1 MKRIIA
7 LFMAAMMVV
16 MMMPAAKAQA
26 ASENVTMTVTA
37 DKSVAMRG
45 DTVNFSVAIGA
56 VESLGGLEFKLV
68 IPAGLTI
75 VDSSISLPTG
85 LATTLDSDGDIVIP
99 ASINGYKW
107 SYSAQQTGYKGTSNL
122 TILNFACTVNADSAY
137 EAKSVSVTLDDG
149 GCCFDNINLDE
160 HNVTVVP
167 ASVTVSKAPV
177 YVSGVSLDKTTA
189 TLKDGETVT
198 LVATVTPDD
207 ADNKAVTWSSSNT
220 AVATVADGK
229 VTAVKEGTATITV
242 TTQDGNKTATCAVTV
257 TCNHNM
263 TKTDAKAETCGDA
276 GNIEYYT
283 CSKCSKNFSD
293 AEGTTVV
300 TKTEIPA
307 TGNHT
312 EEVRNAVAATEEAPG
327 YTGDTYCSVCD
338 TLLAS
343 GTEIPQLPHTHV
355 MNKVDKVDATCED
368 DGTIEY
374 YECTKCHKKYAD
386 EDGTQEVTDIVI
398 PATGHTLTDNWLSDA
413 NTHWKVCFIC
423 TEKVDEAAHTFTWV
437 LDKAATLDETG
448 LKHEECV
455 CGYTRSE
462 DTVIDK
468 LTHEHIGVY
477 HEGIAPTC
485 TNEGSLEY
493 YSCENA
499 ECDSKYYSD
508 EACQLELAD
517 IVLAIVPE
525 NHVYDD
531 DADAYCN
538 ECNYQ
543 RYYTV
548 TSGAN
553 GTFTKNS
560 SGEITITVDGDYAL
574 FTGVKVNGT
583 LVDPAN
589 YTVVAGSTVLTFKN
603 TYLNSLANG
612 TYSVEFVYSDGKTA
626 KTNMVIKN
634 ATVVNNGGNNTN
646 TGADNTV
653 VSPKTGEP
661 VMGGF
666 IYLFVVGAAVAG
678 LFVWRKKAVNEP
690 TA

>member
-85 LATTLDSDGDIVIP
+85 LATTLDSDGDIVTP

-137 EAKSVSVTLDDG
+137 EAKSVSITLDDG

-160 HNVTVVP
+160 HTVSVVP

-207 ADNKAVTWSSSNT
+207 ADNKSVTWTSSDA
-220 AVATVADGK
+220 AVATVADGT
-229 VTAVKEGTATITV
+229 VTAVKAGTATITV
-242 TTQDGNKTATCAVTV
+242 TTQDGSKTATCAVTV

-263 TKTDAKAETCGDA
+263 TKTDAKAETCGAA

-283 CSKCSKNFSD
+283 CDKCSKNFSD

-300 TKTEIPA
+300 TKTEIAA

-312 EEVRNAVAATEEAPG
+312 EETRNAVAATEEAPG

-355 MNKVDKVDATCED
+355 MNHVDKVDATCED

-374 YECTKCHKKYAD
+374 YECTKCHKKYVD
-386 EDGTQEVTDIVI
+386 EDGAEEVTDLVI
-398 PATGHTLTDNWLSDA
+398 PATGHTVTGDWVTDA
-413 NTHWKVCFIC
+413 NNHWKVCDTCFAV
-423 TEKVDEAAHTFTWV
+423 VDETAHTFEWV

-448 LKHEECV
+448 LKHEECA
-455 CGYTRSE
+455 CGYKQNE
-462 DTVIDK
+462 NTVIAQ
-468 LTHEHIGVY
+468 LTHEHEGVY
-477 HEGIAPTC
+477 HAAVAPTC
-485 TNEGSLEY
+485 TNTGSVEY
-493 YSCENA
+493 YSCEND
-499 ECDSKYYSD
+499 ECDGKYYSD

-525 NHVYDD
+525 NHVYDND
-531 DADAYCN
+531 SDAICN
-538 ECNYQ
+538 ECDYV
-543 RYYTV
+543 RYYEV

-553 GTFTKNS
+553 GNFTKNS
-560 SGEITITVDGDYAL
+560 SGTITIKVDGDFAL

-589 YTVVAGSTVLTFKN
+589 YTVVAGSTVLTFKSA
-603 TYLNSLANG
+603 YLNALGAG
-612 TYSVEFVYSDGKTA
+612 TYNVEFVYSDGKTA
-626 KTNMVIKN
+626 KTTMTIKD
-634 ATVVNNGGNNTN
+634 AAVVNNGGNNAN
-646 TGADNTV
+646 VGANNTV
-653 VSPKTGEP
+653 VSPKTGES

-666 IYLFVVGAAVAG
+666 VYVLALGVAVVG
-678 LFVWRKKAVNEP
+678 LLVWRKKTVNEP

>member
-7 LFMAAMMVV
+7 LFMAAMMVI

-56 VESLGGLEFKLV
+56 VESLGGMCFKLV
-68 IPAGLTI
+68 IPAGMTI
-75 VDSSISLPTG
+75 VDSSITIPEG
-85 LATTLDSDGDIVIP
+85 VKETLKSDGDINIP
-99 ASINGYKW
+99 ASTNGYVW
-107 SYSAQQTGYKGTSNL
+107 DYATGSVGYKGTSNVTVL
-122 TILNFACTVNADSAY
+122 TFSCTVNADSAY
-137 EAKSVSVTLDDG
+137 EAKNVSITLDEG
-149 GCCFDNINLDE
+149 GCCFDATDDMYE

-177 YVSGVSLDKTTA
+177 YVSGVSLDKVNA
-189 TLKDGETVT
+189 TLKDGASIT

-207 ADNKAVTWSSSNT
+207 ADNKAVTWKSSNT
-220 AVATVADGK
+220 SVATVVDGK

-242 TTQDGNKTATCAVTV
+242 TTQDGSKTATCAVTV

-263 TKTDAKAETCGDA
+263 TKTAAKAETCGEA

-283 CSKCSKNFSD
+283 CSKCSKIFSD

-338 TLLAS
+338 TKLKS
-343 GTEIPQLPHTHV
+343 GTEIPALPHTHV
-355 MNKVDKVDATCED
+355 MTKHDKVDAKCED

-374 YECTKCHKKYAD
+374 YECTKCHKTYAD
-386 EDGTQEVTDIVI
+386 AEGTTEVTDLVI
-398 PATGHTLTDNWLSDA
+398 PQTGHTVTGGWVTDA
-413 NTHWKVCFIC
+413 NNHWKVCDNC
-423 TEKVDEAAHTFTWV
+423 PQKADEAAHTFEWV
-437 LDKAATLDETG
+437 LDKAATEDETG
-448 LKHEECV
+448 LKHEECL
-455 CGYTRSE
+455 CGYKRSE

-468 LTHEHIGVY
+468 LTHTHVGVY
-477 HEGIAPTC
+477 HAAVEPTC
-485 TNEGSLEY
+485 KTPGSVEY
-493 YSCENA
+493 YSCEND
-499 ECDSKYYSD
+499 ECDGKYYSD
-508 EACQLELAD
+508 EACQLALAD
-517 IVLAIVPE
+517 VVLAIVPE

-531 DADAYCN
+531 DKDAECN
-538 ECNYQ
+538 ECQYV
-543 RYYTV
+543 RYYEI
-548 TSGAN
+548 TSGADSA
-553 GTFTKNS
+553 FTKNS
-560 SGEITITVDGDYAL
+560 SATITIKADGDFAL

-589 YTVVAGSTVLTFKN
+589 YTVEAGSTVLTFKSA
-603 TYLNSLANG
+603 YLSTLAAG
-612 TYSVEFVYSDGKTA
+612 KYSVEFVYSDGKTA
-626 KTNMVIKN
+626 VTTMTISNPPAANNN
-634 ATVVNNGGNNTN
+634 AGNAAANNS
-646 TGADNTV
+646 A
-653 VSPKTGEP
+653 VSPKTGESVVNVFVYMM
-661 VMGGF
+661 VM
-666 IYLFVVGAAVAG
+666 GAAVVG
-678 LFVWRKKAVNEP
+678 LLVWRKKATNET